1 MTQRFDNKNRKN
13 GFVFKL
19 FVAGDEPHSSQAK
32 ANIKSLCETYL
43 NGRHQI
49 DIIDVFTCYDLA
61 IENNIFLSPAL
72 IKESPGPRTVIFG
85 NLSDTEEVVKALGLE
100 VFSDEQ

>member
-1 MTQRFDNKNRKN
+1 MTQRFDNKNRKE

-19 FVAGDEPHSSQAK
+19 FVAGNEQHSIQAM
-32 ANIKSLCETYL
+32 ANIESLCKTYL
-43 NGRHQI
+43 KDRHRI
-49 DIIDVFTCYDLA
+49 DIIDVFTCFEKA

-85 NLSDTEEVVKALGLE
+85 NLNDTEEVLQALGLE
-100 VFSDEQ
+100 AC